1 MRAYRQD
8 GKLIVEIVE
17 QNIIDGLH
25 MLLGSEAVKV
35 TDREKLLNYCAD
47 RICDFG
53 DTGDFNSASNM
64 TRLIDD
70 LINEALE
77 DDAGVEC

>member
-1 MRAYRQD
+1 
-8 GKLIVEIVE
+8 
-17 QNIIDGLH
+17 
-25 MLLGSEAVKV
+25 MLPGNEAVKV
-35 TDREKLLNYCAD
+35 TNREKFLNYCAD
-47 RICDFG
+47 QICDFG
-53 DTGDFNSASNM
+53 DTGDFNSASHM